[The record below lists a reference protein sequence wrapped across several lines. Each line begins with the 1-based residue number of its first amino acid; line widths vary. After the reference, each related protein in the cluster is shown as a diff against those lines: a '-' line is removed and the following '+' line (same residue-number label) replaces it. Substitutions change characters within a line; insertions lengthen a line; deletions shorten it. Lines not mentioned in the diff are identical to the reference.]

1 MLNITFD
8 NQTLFHRL
16 YTNSTDLAAVHGI
29 GLESEKYI
37 AYIIK
42 EDPFADCFFKEG

>member
-1 MLNITFD
+1 MFG

-16 YTNSTDLAAVHGI
+16 YTNSKDTAAVPGI
-29 GLESEKYI
+29 GLESVLYI